1 MSSLGLTGLLSC
13 CLLTLDS
20 HRTRFTE
27 LYICTRIFFFLIVTE
42 NITVCVCVCV
52 CVVLCVC
59 VFCFDLGIF
68 CTKKKP
74 HGQKSGARQSFHTEL
89 DVFYGNW

>member
-1 MSSLGLTGLLSC
+1 MSSLGSMGLLSC

-27 LYICTRIFFFLIVTE
+27 LYICTRIFFLIVTE
-42 NITVCVCVCV
+42 NITVCACVCVGMHV

-68 CTKKKP
+68 CTIRKP
-74 HGQKSGARQSFHTEL
+74 VGRSPG
-89 DVFYGNW
+89 